1 MAIDPYWLEP
11 FIKTPFLKGALFE
24 NKAPLRRPKWDLVR
38 AQSAI
43 LNVYHY
49 DYHFHSHNSTA

>member
-24 NKAPLRRPKWDLVR
+24 NKAPLRRGLISDKWPDQLKITWR
-38 AQSAI
+38 NII
-43 LNVYHY
+43 LNE
-49 DYHFHSHNSTA
+49 N